1 MSIAKVPDIS
11 PISLYDPTARSAVPA
26 ELWDGITDKNL
37 GDWEVEWLPELLN
50 RLRILHGQGVARSK
64 WPQSRLWDWRRK
76 LQAIEGLLANQCF
89 SIVCNDMTQAMMIT
103 DLTHR
108 AKLDAK
114 QAAHL
119 VYVEYL
125 ETAPWNRKEIMG
137 QEPRLSGCGSIMVR
151 AAIELSKEEGF
162 QGRVGL
168 HSLPQANNFY
178 ANQVGM
184 EDLGIDKDYQTLRY
198 FELTPEKAEAYITK
212 GQQP

>member
-1 MSIAKVPDIS
+1 MSGDQSPDIS
-11 PISLYDPTARSAVPA
+11 PIWLFDPATQSSVDA
-26 ELWDGITDKNL
+26 ELWDAITDKNL
-37 GDWEVEWLPELLN
+37 GDWEVEWLPELQN
-50 RLRILHGQGVARSK
+50 RLRTLHGKGIERSK
-64 WPQSRLWDWRRK
+64 WPQSRHWDWRRK
-76 LQAIEGLLANQCF
+76 LRAIEGLLANQCF

-108 AKLDAK
+108 SKLEPK

-125 ETAPWNRKEIMG
+125 ETAPWNRKELAG
-137 QEPRLSGCGSIMVR
+137 QDPRLSGCGSIMLR
-151 AAIELSKEEGF
+151 AAVELSKAEGF

-184 EDLGIDKDYQTLRY
+184 TDLGIDTDYQNLRY
-198 FELTPEKAEAYITK
+198 FEMTAEQAEAYITK
-212 GQQP
+212 GQRP